1 MAVIMEGVL
10 RAAFA
15 FIVLLVLTRLIG
27 RRQFSQLTFFDFVSG
42 TSIGAMAAIMATNMN
57 VNIWGAFAALL
68 TFIALLILN
77 GYVVLESRP
86 LRKLLRGEPVLVIHN
101 AKVLEGNMGVMRY
114 TMDDLMAQLREKG
127 YFDFSQVEYAIL
139 ETDGE
144 LSVLPKSQ
152 NRPVT
157 PGDLN
162 IQTKYE
168 GIASVTD
175 ISDREI

>member
-1 MAVIMEGVL
+1 MAVIMEGIL

-101 AKVLEGNMGVMRY
+101 GKVLEGNMGVMRY